1 MQAIVASTLALAT
14 PDSRLPIPGS
24 QMFFRNLTLF
34 RFSPAA
40 AKSLKDL
47 DAALA
52 DHALRACGPLDLAT
66 RGFVSPFGPDSE
78 LLSHTI
84 GKATLVSLG
93 SEEKLLPAA
102 VVNAELG
109 KRLRKEAERRGRPVG
124 GRQRRAIKAEVLD
137 VLLPQAFVRPS
148 RLNAYVDS
156 KNGWLVLDTA
166 SRKAAENALTA
177 LREALG
183 SFPAQPLAAAETPR
197 ALMTQWLAHGK
208 LPPGLALGDEC
219 ELRDPAG
226 GAVIR
231 CRKQELESAEVRAHL
246 KQGKQVFQLGLQFE
260 DRASFVLGEDLVIRK
275 LRFLDVVQDSLD
287 ADGRDSAEAELDA
300 RFALM
305 TLELERLFEGL
316 EQWFGLERP
325 DESSKKAA

>member
-1 MQAIVASTLALAT
+1 
-14 PDSRLPIPGS
+14 
-24 QMFFRNLTLF
+24 MFFRNLTLF
-34 RFSPAA
+34 RFSPSVADAA
-40 AKSLKDL
+40 ADL
-47 DAALA
+47 ETALA
-52 DHALRACGPLDLAT
+52 TRALRPCGPLEAAT

-78 LLSHTI
+78 VLTHSV
-84 GKATLVSLG
+84 GRATLATLG
-93 SEEKLLPAA
+93 GEEKLLPAA

-137 VLLPQAFVRPS
+137 TLLPQAFVRPS
-148 RLNAYVDS
+148 RLNLYLDLEH
-156 KNGWLVLDTA
+156 GWLVLDTA
-166 SRKAAENALTA
+166 SRKAAEDALTA

-183 SFPAQPLAAAETPR
+183 SFPAQPLAASETPR
-197 ALMTQWLAHGK
+197 ALMTDWLARGK
-208 LPPGLALGDEC
+208 LPDGLALGDEC

-231 CRKQELESAEVRAHL
+231 CRHQELESAEVRAHL

-260 DRASFVLGEDLVIRK
+260 DRAAFVLGEDLVIRK

-305 TLELERLFEGL
+305 TLELERLFAGL
-316 EQWFGLERP
+316 QQWFGLERP
-325 DESSKKAA
+325 DAKAG

>member
-1 MQAIVASTLALAT
+1 MV
-14 PDSRLPIPGS
+14 
-24 QMFFRNLTLF
+24 FRHLTLF
-34 RFSPAA
+34 RFSSAVG
-40 AKSLKDL
+40 KSLKGL
-47 DAALA
+47 EEALA
-52 DHALRACGPLDLAT
+52 GRALRACGPLEAAT

-78 LLSHTI
+78 VLSHTV
-84 GKATLVSLG
+84 GKATLVTLG

-109 KRLRKEAERRGRPVG
+109 KRLRKEAQRRGRPVG

-137 VLLPQAFVRPS
+137 ILLPQAFVRPS
-148 RLNAYVDS
+148 RLNIYLDS

-166 SRKAAENALTA
+166 SRKAAEAALTA

-183 SFPAQPLAAAETPR
+183 SFPAQPLTGAETPR
-197 ALMTQWLAHGK
+197 ALMTQWLGSGK

-231 CRKQELESAEVRAHL
+231 CRHQELESTEVRAHL

-260 DRASFVLGEDLVIRK
+260 DRASFTLGEDLVIRK

-287 ADGRDSAEAELDA
+287 ADGKESAEAELDA

-305 TLELERLFEGL
+305 TLELERLFGGIET
-316 EQWFGLERP
+316 WFGLQRP
-325 DESSKKAA
+325 DAKDD

>member
-1 MQAIVASTLALAT
+1 
-14 PDSRLPIPGS
+14 
-24 QMFFRNLTLF
+24 MFFRNLTLF
-34 RFSPAA
+34 RFAA
-40 AKSLKDL
+40 ATAQTLNQL

-52 DHALRACGPLDLAT
+52 GHALRACGPLEIAT
-66 RGFVSPFGPDSE
+66 RGFVSPFGADSE
-78 LLSHTI
+78 VLSHTV
-84 GKATLVSLG
+84 GKATLLTLG

-102 VVNAELG
+102 VINAELG
-109 KRLRKEAERRGRPVG
+109 KRVKQESARRGRPIG

-137 VLLPQAFVRPS
+137 TLLPKAFVRPG
-148 RLNAYVDS
+148 RLDAYLDV

-197 ALMTQWLAHGK
+197 ARLTEWLAHGK
-208 LPPGLALGDEC
+208 LPAGLALGDEC

-246 KQGKQVFQLGLQFE
+246 KQGKQVFQLGLTFDE
-260 DRASFVLGEDLVIRK
+260 RMSFVLGEDLVLRK
-275 LRFLDVVQDSLD
+275 FRFLDAVQDSLD

-305 TLELERLFEGL
+305 TLELEPLFARMET
-316 EQWFGLERP
+316 WFGLERP
-325 DESSKKAA
+325 DAQTK

>member
-1 MQAIVASTLALAT
+1 
-14 PDSRLPIPGS
+14 
-24 QMFFRNLTLF
+24 MFFRNLTLF
-34 RFSPAA
+34 RFSPSA

-52 DHALRACGPLDLAT
+52 ARALRACGPLELAT

-78 LLSHTI
+78 VPSHTV
-84 GKATLVSLG
+84 GKATLVTLG

-124 GRQRRAIKAEVLD
+124 GRQRRAIKTEVVD
-137 VLLPQAFVRPS
+137 TLLPQAFVRPS
-148 RLNAYVDS
+148 RLNAYLDS

-166 SRKAAENALTA
+166 SRKAAETALTA

-208 LPPGLALGDEC
+208 LPSGLSLGDEC

-226 GAVIR
+226 GAIIR
-231 CRKQELESAEVRAHL
+231 CRKQELESPEVRAHL
-246 KQGKQVFQLGLQFE
+246 KQGKQVFQLGLQFD
-260 DRASFVLGEDLVIRK
+260 DRASFVLGEDLVVRK
-275 LRFLDVVQDSLD
+275 LRFLDVVQD
-287 ADGRDSAEAELDA
+287 
-300 RFALM
+300 
-305 TLELERLFEGL
+305 
-316 EQWFGLERP
+316 
-325 DESSKKAA
+325 

>member
-1 MQAIVASTLALAT
+1 
-14 PDSRLPIPGS
+14 
-24 QMFFRNLTLF
+24 MFFRNLTLF
-34 RFSPAA
+34 RFSPAVT
-40 AKSLKDL
+40 KSLKDL

-52 DHALRACGPLDLAT
+52 GRVLRACGPLELAT
-66 RGFVSPFGPDSE
+66 HGFVSPFGPDSE
-78 LLSHTI
+78 VLSHSVA
-84 GKATLVSLG
+84 KATLVTLG

-109 KRLRKEAERRGRPVG
+109 KRLRKESERRGKPVG

-137 VLLPQAFVRPS
+137 TLLPQAFVRPA
-148 RLNAYVDS
+148 RLNAYLET

-166 SRKAAENALTA
+166 SRKAAETALTA

-197 ALMTQWLAHGK
+197 ALMTQWLSSGK
-208 LPPGLALGDEC
+208 LPDGLALGDEC

-231 CRKQELESAEVRAHL
+231 CRKQELESDEVRAHL

-260 DRASFVLGEDLVIRK
+260 ERASFVLGEDLVIRK
-275 LRFLDVVQDSLD
+275 FRFLDVVQDSLD
-287 ADGRDSAEAELDA
+287 AGGKDSAAAELDA

-305 TLELERLFEGL
+305 TLELERLLQGFQ
-316 EQWFGLERP
+316 QWFGLERP
-325 DESSKKAA
+325 VEGNKKAA

>member
-1 MQAIVASTLALAT
+1 
-14 PDSRLPIPGS
+14 
-24 QMFFRNLTLF
+24 MFFRNLTLF
-34 RFSPAA
+34 RFSPSV

-52 DHALRACGPLDLAT
+52 DHALRACGPLELAT

-78 LLSHTI
+78 VLSHTV
-84 GKATLVSLG
+84 GNATLLTLG

-102 VVNAELG
+102 VINAELG
-109 KRLRKEAERRGRPVG
+109 KRLRKEAERRGKPVG

-177 LREALG
+177 LREAMG

-208 LPPGLALGDEC
+208 LPGGLVLGDEC

-226 GAVIR
+226 GAIIR
-231 CRKQELESAEVRAHL
+231 CRKQELESVEVRAHL

-316 EQWFGLERP
+316 QQWFGLERP
-325 DESSKKAA
+325 DESNKKAA

>member
-1 MQAIVASTLALAT
+1 
-14 PDSRLPIPGS
+14 
-24 QMFFRNLTLF
+24 MFFRNLTLF
-34 RFSPAA
+34 RFSPSV

-52 DHALRACGPLDLAT
+52 GRALRACGPLELAT
-66 RGFVSPFGPDSE
+66 HGFVSPFGPDSE
-78 LLSHTI
+78 ALSHTVA
-84 GKATLVSLG
+84 KATLVTLG

-109 KRLRKEAERRGRPVG
+109 KRLRKESERRGKPVG

-137 VLLPQAFVRPS
+137 TLLPQAFVRPA
-148 RLNAYVDS
+148 RLNAYLDS

-166 SRKAAENALTA
+166 SRKAAETALTA

-183 SFPAQPLAAAETPR
+183 SFPAQPLAATETPR
-197 ALMTQWLAHGK
+197 ALMTEWLGSGK
-208 LPPGLALGDEC
+208 LPAGLALGDEC

-260 DRASFVLGEDLVIRK
+260 ERASFVLGEDLVIRK
-275 LRFLDVVQDSLD
+275 FRFLDVVQDSLD
-287 ADGRDSAEAELDA
+287 ADGKDSAEAELDA

-305 TLELERLFEGL
+305 TLELEQLLQGF
-316 EQWFGLERP
+316 EQWFGLARP
-325 DESSKKAA
+325 DEGNKKAA

>member
-1 MQAIVASTLALAT
+1 
-14 PDSRLPIPGS
+14 
-24 QMFFRNLTLF
+24 MFFRNLTLF
-34 RFSPAA
+34 RFSTFAA
-40 AKSLKDL
+40 RQLQGL
-47 DAALA
+47 DPALA
-52 DHALRACGPLDLAT
+52 DHALRACGPLEVAT
-66 RGFVSPFGPDSE
+66 RGFVSPFGPESGV
-78 LLSHTI
+78 LSHTV
-84 GKATLVSLG
+84 GNATLVTLG
-93 SEEKLLPAA
+93 TEEKLLPAA

-109 KRLRKEAERRGRPVG
+109 KRLRKEAARRGKPVG

-137 VLLPQAFVRPS
+137 TLLPQAFVRPG
-148 RLNAYVDS
+148 RLDAYLDA

-166 SRKAAENALTA
+166 SRKSAESALTA

-197 ALMTQWLAHGK
+197 ALMTDWLARGK

-231 CRKQELESAEVRAHL
+231 CRKQELESTEVRAHL
-246 KQGKQVFQLGLQFE
+246 KQGKQVFLLGLQFE

-305 TLELERLFEGL
+305 ALELEQLFAGMEK
-316 EQWFGLERP
+316 WFGLERP
-325 DESSKKAA
+325 DAKDG

>member
-1 MQAIVASTLALAT
+1 
-14 PDSRLPIPGS
+14 
-24 QMFFRNLTLF
+24 MFFRNLTLF
-34 RFSPAA
+34 RFSPSAGQ
-40 AKSLKDL
+40 SLKDL

-52 DHALRACGPLDLAT
+52 GHALRACGPLEVAT

-78 LLSHTI
+78 VLSHSV
-84 GKATLVSLG
+84 GNATLVTLG
-93 SEEKLLPAA
+93 SEEKLLPSA

-109 KRLRKEAERRGRPVG
+109 KRLRKEAARRGKPVG

-137 VLLPQAFVRPS
+137 TLLPQAFIRPS
-148 RLNAYVDS
+148 RLSAYLET

-166 SRKAAENALTA
+166 SRKAAETALTA

-197 ALMTQWLAHGK
+197 ALMTEWLAHGK
-208 LPPGLALGDEC
+208 LPAGLALGDEC

-305 TLELERLFEGL
+305 SLELERVFAGM

-325 DESSKKAA
+325 DAQND

>member
-1 MQAIVASTLALAT
+1 
-14 PDSRLPIPGS
+14 
-24 QMFFRNLTLF
+24 MFFRNLTLF
-34 RFSPAA
+34 RFAA
-40 AKSLKDL
+40 SATKPLKDL
-47 DAALA
+47 DSALA
-52 DHALRACGPLDLAT
+52 AHALRACGPLEIASH
-66 RGFVSPFGPDSE
+66 GFVSPFGPDSDV
-78 LLSHTI
+78 LSHSI
-84 GKATLVSLG
+84 GKATLVTLG

-109 KRLRKEAERRGRPVG
+109 KRLRKEAARRGKPPG
-124 GRQRRAIKAEVLD
+124 GRQRRALKAEVLD
-137 VLLPQAFVRPS
+137 TLLPQAFVRPS
-148 RLNAYVDS
+148 RLNAWLET

-166 SRKAAENALTA
+166 SRKAAEIALTA

-197 ALMTQWLAHGK
+197 ALMTDWLAHGK
-208 LPPGLALGDEC
+208 LPGGLALGDEC
-219 ELRDPAG
+219 ELHGPGD

-231 CRKQELESAEVRAHL
+231 CRKQELESTEVRAHL

-260 DRASFVLGEDLVIRK
+260 DRMSFVLGEDLVIRK

-305 TLELERLFEGL
+305 TLELERLFAGMEK
-316 EQWFGLERP
+316 WFGLERP
-325 DESSKKAA
+325 DGKGD

>member
-1 MQAIVASTLALAT
+1 
-14 PDSRLPIPGS
+14 
-24 QMFFRNLTLF
+24 MFFRNLTLF
-34 RFSPAA
+34 RFSSAA
-40 AKSLKDL
+40 AKSLEDL

-52 DHALRACGPLDLAT
+52 DHTLRACGPLEAAT

-78 LLSHTI
+78 VLSHTV
-84 GKATLVSLG
+84 GKATLVTLG

-109 KRLRKEAERRGRPVG
+109 KRLRKEAGRRGRPPG

-137 VLLPQAFVRPS
+137 ALLPQAFVRPA
-148 RLNAYVDS
+148 RLNAYLDAR
-156 KNGWLVLDTA
+156 NGWLVLDTA
-166 SRKAAENALTA
+166 SRKAAEAALAA

-197 ALMTQWLAHGK
+197 ALLTDWLAHGK
-208 LPPGLALGDEC
+208 LPGGLAMGDEC

-231 CRKQELESAEVRAHL
+231 CRRQELESAEVRAHL

-260 DRASFVLGEDLVIRK
+260 DRASFTLGEDLVIRK

-287 ADGRDSAEAELDA
+287 ADGVDSAEAELDA

-305 TLELERLFEGL
+305 TLELERLLAGM
-316 EQWFGLERP
+316 EQWFGLQRP
-325 DESSKKAA
+325 DAKGG

>member
-1 MQAIVASTLALAT
+1 
-14 PDSRLPIPGS
+14 
-24 QMFFRNLTLF
+24 MFFLILTLF
-34 RFSPAA
+34 RFSPSVAR
-40 AKSLKDL
+40 SLKDL

-52 DHALRACGPLDLAT
+52 DHALRACGPLELAT

-78 LLSHTI
+78 VLSHTV
-84 GKATLVSLG
+84 GKATLVTLG
-93 SEEKLLPAA
+93 TEEKLLPSA
-102 VVNAELG
+102 VINAELG

-137 VLLPQAFVRPS
+137 ALLPQAFVRPS
-148 RLNAYVDS
+148 RLNAWLDS

-166 SRKAAENALTA
+166 SRKAAETALTA

-183 SFPAQPLAAAETPR
+183 SFPAQPLTAAETPR
-197 ALMTQWLAHGK
+197 ALMTQWLGSGK
-208 LPPGLALGDEC
+208 LPSGLTLGDEC

-246 KQGKQVFQLGLQFE
+246 KQGKQVFQLGLQFD

-305 TLELERLFEGL
+305 TLELERVFEGL

-325 DESSKKAA
+325 DEGKKAA

>member
-1 MQAIVASTLALAT
+1 
-14 PDSRLPIPGS
+14 
-24 QMFFRNLTLF
+24 MFFRNLTLF
-34 RFSPAA
+34 RFSSAV

-52 DHALRACGPLDLAT
+52 GHTLRACGPLEAGT
-66 RGFVSPFGPDSE
+66 RGFVSPVGPDSE
-78 LLSHTI
+78 VLSHTV
-84 GKATLVSLG
+84 GKAILVTLG

-137 VLLPQAFVRPS
+137 TLLPQAFVRPA
-148 RLNAYVDS
+148 RLNAYLDT

-166 SRKAAENALTA
+166 SRKAAEAALGA

-197 ALMTQWLAHGK
+197 ALMTDWLGSGK
-208 LPPGLALGDEC
+208 LPGGLVLGDEC

-231 CRKQELESAEVRAHL
+231 CRRQELESTEVRAHL

-260 DRASFVLGEDLVIRK
+260 DRVSFTLGEDLVIRK

-305 TLELERLFEGL
+305 SLEQERLLAGL
-316 EQWFGLERP
+316 EKWFGLQRP
-325 DESSKKAA
+325 DAKDA

>member
-1 MQAIVASTLALAT
+1 
-14 PDSRLPIPGS
+14 
-24 QMFFRNLTLF
+24 MFFRNLTLF
-34 RFSPAA
+34 RFSSST
-40 AKSLKDL
+40 AKSLAKL
-47 DAALA
+47 DGALA
-52 DHALRACGPLDLAT
+52 THALRPCGPLEVAT

-78 LLSHTI
+78 ALSHTI
-84 GKATLVSLG
+84 GKATLVTLG
-93 SEEKLLPAA
+93 IEEKLLPAA

-124 GRQRRAIKAEVLD
+124 GRQRRAIKAEILD
-137 VLLPQAFVRPS
+137 ILLPQAFVRPS
-148 RLNAYVDS
+148 RLNAWLDS

-166 SRKAAENALTA
+166 SRKAAEAALTA

-197 ALMTQWLAHGK
+197 ALMTDWLGSGK
-208 LPPGLALGDEC
+208 LPDGLALGDEC

-226 GAVIR
+226 SAVIR
-231 CRKQELESAEVRAHL
+231 CRHQELESSEVRAHL

-305 TLELERLFEGL
+305 TLELERLFNGMEK
-316 EQWFGLERP
+316 WFGLQRP
-325 DESSKKAA
+325 DAKDD

>member
-1 MQAIVASTLALAT
+1 
-14 PDSRLPIPGS
+14 
-24 QMFFRNLTLF
+24 MFFRNLTLF
-34 RFSPAA
+34 RFSSSA

-52 DHALRACGPLDLAT
+52 DHTLRPCGPLEVAT
-66 RGFVSPFGPDSE
+66 RGFISPFGPDSE
-78 LLSHTI
+78 VLSHTV
-84 GKATLVSLG
+84 GKATLVTLG

-109 KRLRKEAERRGRPVG
+109 RRLRKEADRRGRPVG
-124 GRQRRAIKAEVLD
+124 GRQRRAIRAEVLD
-137 VLLPQAFVRPS
+137 ALLPQAFVRPA
-148 RLNAYVDS
+148 RLNAYLDA

-166 SRKAAENALTA
+166 SRKAAEAALTA

-197 ALMTQWLAHGK
+197 ALLTDWLAHGK
-208 LPPGLALGDEC
+208 LPGGLALGDEC

-231 CRKQELESAEVRAHL
+231 CRRQELESTEVRAHL

-260 DRASFVLGEDLVIRK
+260 DRASFTLGEDLVIRK

-287 ADGRDSAEAELDA
+287 ADGADSAEAELDA

-305 TLELERLFEGL
+305 TLELERLLAGM
-316 EQWFGLERP
+316 EQWFGLQRP
-325 DESSKKAA
+325 DTKGG

>member
-1 MQAIVASTLALAT
+1 
-14 PDSRLPIPGS
+14 
-24 QMFFRNLTLF
+24 MFFRNLTLF
-34 RFSPAA
+34 RFSASA

-52 DHALRACGPLDLAT
+52 DHVLRACGPLEVAT

-78 LLSHTI
+78 VLSHAV
-84 GKATLVSLG
+84 GKATLVTLG
-93 SEEKLLPAA
+93 TEEKLLPAA

-109 KRLRKEAERRGRPVG
+109 VRLRKEAARRGRPVG

-137 VLLPQAFVRPS
+137 TLLPQAFVRPS
-148 RLNAYVDS
+148 RLNVYLEAKS
-156 KNGWLVLDTA
+156 GWLVLDTA
-166 SRKAAENALTA
+166 SRKAAEGALTA

-197 ALMTQWLAHGK
+197 ALMTEWLASGK
-208 LPPGLALGDEC
+208 LPEGLAFGDEC

-231 CRKQELESAEVRAHL
+231 CRRQELESTEVRAHL

-260 DRASFVLGEDLVIRK
+260 DRASFTLGEDLVIRK

-305 TLELERLFEGL
+305 TLELVRLFAGL
-316 EQWFGLERP
+316 EKWFGLQRP
-325 DESSKKAA
+325 DAKDA

>member
-1 MQAIVASTLALAT
+1 
-14 PDSRLPIPGS
+14 
-24 QMFFRNLTLF
+24 MFFRNLTLF
-34 RFSPAA
+34 RFSPSVADAA
-40 AKSLKDL
+40 ADL
-47 DAALA
+47 ETALA
-52 DHALRACGPLDLAT
+52 TRALRPCGPLEAAT

-78 LLSHTI
+78 VLTHSV
-84 GKATLVSLG
+84 GRATLATLG
-93 SEEKLLPAA
+93 GEEKLLPAA

-137 VLLPQAFVRPS
+137 TLLPQAFVRPS
-148 RLNAYVDS
+148 RLNLYLDLEH
-156 KNGWLVLDTA
+156 GWLVLDTA
-166 SRKAAENALTA
+166 SRKAAEDALTA

-183 SFPAQPLAAAETPR
+183 SFPAQPLAASETPR
-197 ALMTQWLAHGK
+197 ALMTDWLARGK
-208 LPPGLALGDEC
+208 LPGGLALGDEC

-231 CRKQELESAEVRAHL
+231 CRHQELESTEVRAHL

-260 DRASFVLGEDLVIRK
+260 DRAAFVLGEDLVIRK

-305 TLELERLFEGL
+305 TLELERLFAGL
-316 EQWFGLERP
+316 QQWFGLERP
-325 DESSKKAA
+325 DAKAG